1 MPRAKNLPAAKRR
14 KKKLLREAKGF
25 FGMRS
30 NVITVAKHHID
41 KARQYAYRDRRVKKR
56 EFRSLWIIR
65 INAAARE
72 NGTTYSRLIGAFAKS
87 GITIN
92 RKLLADLAY
101 HNPEVFTALV
111 KQSGVETVAKAKAT
125 A

>member
-14 KKKLLREAKGF
+14 KKKLLQEAKGF

-30 NVITVAKHHID
+30 NVLTVAKHHID
-41 KARQYAYRDRRVKKR
+41 KARQYAFRDRRVKKR

-92 RKLLADLAY
+92 RKILADIAY
-101 HNPEVFTALV
+101 HNPEIFASLV
-111 KQSGVETVAKAKAT
+111 KSSGVEPKVAKAKA
-125 A
+125 

>member
-14 KKKLLREAKGF
+14 KKKVLKAAKGF
-25 FGMRS
+25 WGMRG
-30 NVITVAKHHID
+30 NVITVAKHHVD
-41 KARQYAYRDRRVKKR
+41 KARQFAFRDRRVRKR
-56 EFRSLWIIR
+56 EFRSLWIVR

-101 HNPEVFTALV
+101 HHPESFAQLV
-111 KQSGVETVAKAKAT
+111 KRAG
-125 A
+125 

>member
-1 MPRAKNLPAAKRR
+1 MPRSKNLVAAKRR
-14 KKKLLREAKGF
+14 KKKLLQESKGF

-30 NVITVAKHHID
+30 NVLTVAKHHID
-41 KARQYAYRDRRVKKR
+41 KARQYAFRDRRVKKR

-72 NGTTYSRLIGAFAKS
+72 NGTSYSKLMGAFAKS

-101 HNPEVFTALV
+101 HSPEVFTALV
-111 KQSGVETVAKAKAT
+111 QQSGVQTKAKAN

>member
-14 KKKLLREAKGF
+14 KKKVLDAAKGF
-25 FGMRS
+25 WGMRG
-30 NVITVAKHHID
+30 NVITVAKHHVD
-41 KARQYAYRDRRVKKR
+41 KGRQFAFRDRRVKKR
-56 EFRSLWIIR
+56 EIRSLWIVR

-101 HNPEVFTALV
+101 HNPDVFAALV
-111 KQSGVETVAKAKAT
+111 KQSGVAGK
-125 A
+125 